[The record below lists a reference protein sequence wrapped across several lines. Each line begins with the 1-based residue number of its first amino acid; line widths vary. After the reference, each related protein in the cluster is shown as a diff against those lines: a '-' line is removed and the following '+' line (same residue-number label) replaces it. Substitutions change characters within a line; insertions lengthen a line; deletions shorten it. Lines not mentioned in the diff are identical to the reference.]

1 MNYFELIYI
10 DKTLVTFVILEFIG
24 IERNKYITYKKHCQY
39 YEGWAGS
46 RVGKPG
52 ILLPRNKPDQRC
64 FAIFIIK
71 NKISEL

>member
-39 YEGWAGS
+39 YEG
-46 RVGKPG
+46 
-52 ILLPRNKPDQRC
+52 
-64 FAIFIIK
+64 
-71 NKISEL
+71 